1 MLKTKFRSICAIAT
15 GLDVLGDKWSLIII
29 RNMLF
34 LKKCTYKEFM
44 DNREKIATRV
54 LADRLKKLAQ
64 DGIIEKKKHPT
75 NKKVFIYTLTEKG
88 MSTIPLIVELM
99 KFSIKHYPNQV
110 KGKSIDKNRISY
122 KLMHSSTEESFINA
136 TKKEYIRSEEHTSE
150 LQSH

>member
-136 TKKEYIRSEEHTSE
+136 TKKEYIKYKNN
-150 LQSH
+150 LPN

>member
-99 KFSIKHYPNQV
+99 KFSIKHYPNQI

-122 KLMHSSTEESFINA
+122 KLMHSINEEAFIKDA
-136 TKKEYIRSEEHTSE
+136 KKEYLKYKKS
-150 LQSH
+150 LPAYY

>member
-29 RNMLF
+29 RKMLF
-34 LKKCTYKEFM
+34 LKKSTYKELM

-64 DGIIEKKKHPT
+64 DGNIEKKNHPT

-99 KFSIKHYPNQV
+99 KFSIKHYPNQI

-122 KLMHSSTEESFINA
+122 KLMHSNNEEAFIKDA
-136 TKKEYIRSEEHTSE
+136 KKEYLKYKKS
-150 LQSH
+150 LPAYY

>member
-122 KLMHSSTEESFINA
+122 KLIHSSTEESFINA
-136 TKKEYIRSEEHTSE
+136 TKKEYIKYKNN
-150 LQSH
+150 LPN

>member
-34 LKKCTYKEFM
+34 LKKCTYKELL

-64 DGIIEKKKHPT
+64 DGIIEKKNHPT

-99 KFSIKHYPNQV
+99 KFSIKHYPNQI

-122 KLMHSSTEESFINA
+122 KLMHSSNEEAFIKDA
-136 TKKEYIRSEEHTSE
+136 KKEYLKYKKS
-150 LQSH
+150 LPAYY

>member
-122 KLMHSSTEESFINA
+122 KLMHSSNEEAFIKDA
-136 TKKEYIRSEEHTSE
+136 KKEYLKYKKS
-150 LQSH
+150 LPAYY

>member
-34 LKKCTYKEFM
+34 LKKCTYKELM

-64 DGIIEKKKHPT
+64 DGIIEKKNHPT

-99 KFSIKHYPNQV
+99 KFSIKHYPNQI

-136 TKKEYIRSEEHTSE
+136 TKKEYIKYKNN
-150 LQSH
+150 LPN

>member
-1 MLKTKFRSICAIAT
+1 MLTTKFRSICSIAT

-34 LKKCTYKEFM
+34 LKKCTYKELL

-54 LADRLKKLAQ
+54 LADRLKKLVL
-64 DGIIEKKKHPT
+64 DGIIEKKNHPT

-99 KFSIKHYPNQV
+99 KFSIEHYPNQV
-110 KGKSIDKNRISY
+110 KGKTVDKNRVSY
-122 KLMHSSTEESFINA
+122 KLTHAVSEQAFIKD
-136 TKKEYIRSEEHTSE
+136 TKKECLKYMKT
-150 LQSH
+150 LPA

>member
-99 KFSIKHYPNQV
+99 KFSIKHYPNQI

-122 KLMHSSTEESFINA
+122 KLMHSSNEEAFIKDA
-136 TKKEYIRSEEHTSE
+136 KKEYLKYKKS
-150 LQSH
+150 LPAYY

>member
-34 LKKCTYKEFM
+34 LKKCTYKELM
-44 DNREKIATRV
+44 DNKLV
-54 LADRLKKLAQ
+54 L
-64 DGIIEKKKHPT
+64 DGIIEKNNHPT

-99 KFSIKHYPNQV
+99 KFSIQHYPNQV
-110 KGKSIDKNRISY
+110 KGKTVDKNRVSY
-122 KLMHSSTEESFINA
+122 KLIHASSEQAFIRDA
-136 TKKEYIRSEEHTSE
+136 KKEYLKYKKT
-150 LQSH
+150 LPA